1 MIIHEIDVKDIKQ
14 YENNARKN
22 DKAVA
27 LVAESIENYGF
38 KVPVIVDQNNVLVAG
53 HTRLK
58 AAKQLGLEK
67 IPAII
72 ADDLT
77 EEQIKAYRLADNKT
91 AELSTWDFDKLEKEL
106 EAIDDAHIWELFNQ
120 DKYSEHSGEYSVLHT
135 RQEHNGKFKSLSGV
149 YGHHNDRIGVVI
161 IFIHFGY

>member
-58 AAKQLGLEK
+58 AALQLGLEK

-120 DKYSEHSGEYSVLHT
+120 DKYSDIEEYDGEIDLNEFDDEEFEY
-135 RQEHNGKFKSLSGV
+135 ECPECGFKF
-149 YGHHNDRIGVVI
+149 NT
-161 IFIHFGY
+161 

>member
-58 AAKQLGLEK
+58 AALQLGLEK

-91 AELSTWDFDKLEKEL
+91 AELSTWDFDKLEQEL

-120 DKYSEHSGEYSVLHT
+120 DKYSDIEEYDGEIDLNEFDDEEFEY
-135 RQEHNGKFKSLSGV
+135 ECPECGFKF
-149 YGHHNDRIGVVI
+149 NA
-161 IFIHFGY
+161 

>member
-120 DKYSEHSGEYSVLHT
+120 DKYSDIEEYDGEIDLNEFDDEEFEY
-135 RQEHNGKFKSLSGV
+135 ECPECGFKF
-149 YGHHNDRIGVVI
+149 NA
-161 IFIHFGY
+161 

>member
-58 AAKQLGLEK
+58 AALQLGLEK

-77 EEQIKAYRLADNKT
+77 EEQIKAFRLADNKT

-120 DKYSEHSGEYSVLHT
+120 DKYSDIEEYDGEIDLNEFDDEEFEY
-135 RQEHNGKFKSLSGV
+135 ECPECGFKF
-149 YGHHNDRIGVVI
+149 NA
-161 IFIHFGY
+161 